1 MFISQDFCQNEVFT
15 VFSETTTL
23 PTTTFDPSSEIIEA
37 EYPTFIS
44 AKARIFLDDDDP
56 SNQINGLVTFE
67 QLSSTSN
74 IKISGSISGLPPG
87 LYGLHVHQIGDL
99 SNNCLSSGGHFN
111 PFNVSVDIT
120 TSYLQINM
128 PPCCISE

>member
-1 MFISQDFCQNEVFT
+1 MFIRQDFCQYEAFT
-15 VFSETTTL
+15 AFSETTTL

-44 AKARIFLDDDDP
+44 AKARISLDDP
-56 SNQINGLVTFE
+56 SSQINGLVTFE

-87 LYGLHVHQIGDL
+87 QYGLHVHQIGDL

-111 PFNVSVDIT
+111 PFNVSVDIIY
-120 TSYLQINM
+120 YL
-128 PPCCISE
+128 

>member
-1 MFISQDFCQNEVFT
+1 MYEAFAY
-15 VFSETTTL
+15 FSETTTL

-44 AKARIFLDDDDP
+44 ARARISSNPNLDLP
-56 SNQINGLVTFE
+56 IQINGLVNFE

-99 SNNCLSSGGHFN
+99 SNDCISSGGHFN
-111 PFNVSVDIT
+111 PFNVSIDNST
-120 TSYLQINM
+120 YQI
-128 PPCCISE
+128 